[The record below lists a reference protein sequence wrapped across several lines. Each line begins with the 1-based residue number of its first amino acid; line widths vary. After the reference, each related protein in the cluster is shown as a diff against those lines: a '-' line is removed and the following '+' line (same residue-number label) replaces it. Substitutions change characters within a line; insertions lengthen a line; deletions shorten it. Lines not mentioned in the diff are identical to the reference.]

1 MPKSEAIAIRGA
13 EIIETFDDVVKLAEI
28 VSQSKMFPDV
38 QTAAQAVV
46 KIIAGRELGIPAM
59 ASLRGMHVIKG
70 KAEVGAGLLAAM
82 IKASGKYDYTVVTSD
97 DNQCVLAW
105 RENIGGAQTLVG
117 RSVFTL
123 EDAKRAKLIKP
134 DSNWERFPRAML
146 FARAFTEGQRRY
158 APDVAI
164 GAVYAMGEINEVADI
179 EDLTL
184 AHDEKV
190 IQAEAVTVETAP
202 PEMSMLEV
210 SNMLNRVA
218 DACHVLKDEHG
229 VPWSKIKGKIERLTG
244 HEFQS
249 PKDLSEDEAAKVYK
263 ALENWASDLSS
274 QSQQSVVNRN

>member
-82 IKASGKYDYTVVTSD
+82 IKASGKYDYRVTNLD
-97 DNQCVLAW
+97 DDGCLITW
-105 RENIGGAQTLVG
+105 YEHGKLSGE
-117 RSVFTL
+117 SCFTI
-123 EDAKRAKLIKP
+123 EDAQRAKLIKP
-134 DSNWERFPRAML
+134 DSNWEKFPRAML
-146 FARAFTEGQRRY
+146 FARALTEGQRRY

-190 IQAEAVTVETAP
+190 IQPPARDFEVTKSGEGYEVTLAR
-202 PEMSMLEV
+202 PEPSSVSMLD
-210 SNMLNRVA
+210 RVA
-218 DACHVLKDEHG
+218 DAVHVLVKEHG
-229 VPWSKIKGKIERLTG
+229 VPYQHVKQRIERLCG
-244 HEFQS
+244 HEFQM
-249 PKDLSEDEAAKVYK
+249 PKDLDEAEAPKIFQ
-263 ALENWASDLSS
+263 ALQNWASDLSS
-274 QSQQSVVNRN
+274 QNQQSV